1 MTHIEEDTSKTYCNE
16 KKSALQQRMKQ
27 RERQICDA
35 FFCCICVVLRRI
47 DRYTKTTCGFNGQ
60 IVVGLIGH
68 NAEETIH
75 TTRRT
80 P

>member
-35 FFCCICVVLRRI
+35 FFFVVSVSC
-47 DRYTKTTCGFNGQ
+47 YEE
-60 IVVGLIGH
+60 LIG
-68 NAEETIH
+68 
-75 TTRRT
+75 T
-80 P
+80 PKPHAVSMAKL